1 MKKALLICTS
11 AFLTAGLFM
20 AGCNSNTEITPM
32 PATAVTS
39 ETSVTEEPSEP
50 KEETTVLISE
60 IQSEAESTEP
70 EIDFSSLKAGDTVTI
85 GTFEQDG
92 DAGNGKEPIEWDVL
106 FADDEKALVVS
117 KYVLFCGEFGKNW
130 DYEGCLIWDYFDNEF
145 YNNAF
150 TDAEKEKIPTVTIAT
165 RDADD
170 TSGKIFPLS
179 IEEVKKYY
187 SFNGWDDEVGY
198 SDKLII
204 SPTLFAFNSG
214 VRSKTITEDTYKEEL
229 QPYGVPDS
237 VIGTQGAAWWL
248 RDSNQNTGMI
258 YYITYFGQFGMREGH
273 SYEDVGYRPAMYVK
287 K

>member
-1 MKKALLICTS
+1 MKKTLLICTS
-11 AFLTAGLFM
+11 AFLTAGLLM

-32 PATAVTS
+32 PATSVTS

-50 KEETTVLISE
+50 KEETSVLISE

-150 TDAEKEKIPTVTIAT
+150 TDAEKEKIPTVTIAS
-165 RDADD
+165 ALAEDD
-170 TSGKIFPLS
+170 ITVAQPVEKLS
-179 IEEVKKYY
+179 DYTARA
-187 SFNGWDDEVGY
+187 
-198 SDKLII
+198 L
-204 SPTLFAFNSG
+204 P
-214 VRSKTITEDTYKEEL
+214 ITEDTYKEEL